1 MYARLQMVRT
11 LPQQF
16 SRPEASDFLIKA
28 LEGNPGFREVHLML
42 QIGTRQGLSLSL
54 WDSREDAEGAPERTR
69 AVMGPPP
76 FPLAVDE
83 VYDVLSTVHGPAA
96 LDEATA
102 CQVAWFDGPRSAA
115 QNEAMRR
122 AGEERIRPAV
132 EPVPG
137 FAGTYVLCHQE
148 DSSVVVLTLAT
159 SIEAIGRVA
168 DAMFATSLLPGE
180 DPALLSDPDRV
191 EIYKVEAQ
199 SLAGVSAR

>member
-16 SRPEASDFLIKA
+16 TTPEASDFLIKV
-28 LEGNPGFREVHLML
+28 LEGHPGFREVHLML
-42 QIGTRQGLSLSL
+42 QIGTRQGLNLSL
-54 WDSREDAEGAPERTR
+54 WDSREDAEAAPARTR

-76 FPLAVDE
+76 FPFAVDE
-83 VYDVLSTVHGPAA
+83 VYDILSTAHGPAA
-96 LDEATA
+96 LDEATV

-137 FAGTYVLCHQE
+137 FAGAYVLCHQE

-159 SIEAIGRVA
+159 SIEAIGRIA
-168 DAMFATSLLPGE
+168 DAMFSTSLLPGE

-191 EIYKVEAQ
+191 ETYKVEAQ